1 MQLKNIKREVFMKDS
16 SKEISGVVKKMWIG
30 NFKFFTEIENMFGGF
45 IAYKHSKCLATVEKA
60 YLLTNDRIILE
71 GREEITAKTL
81 TTMSFEEME
90 GYLKSH
96 ASYISNSEMGAFYI
110 HTSQKEIAD
119 SEEKRLLELL
129 DSIKEALT
137 E

>member
-1 MQLKNIKREVFMKDS
+1 MSESMR
-16 SKEISGVVKKMWIG
+16 EISGVVKKMWIG

-60 YLLTNDRIILE
+60 YLLTNDRIVLE
-71 GREEITAKTL
+71 GREEVTAKTL
-81 TTMSFEEME
+81 TSMSFEEME

-96 ASYISNSEMGAFYI
+96 TSYITNSEMGAFYI

-119 SEEKRLLELL
+119 SEEKRLLTLL
-129 DSIKEALT
+129 YSIKDDLT
-137 E
+137 K